1 MTPLNVALAKNH
13 FGIVKA
19 LLKNETTDVNCI
31 DDDGLTL
38 IASLIKEFKSTH
50 E

>member
-1 MTPLNVALAKNH
+1 LTPLNVALAKNH

-19 LLKNETTDVNCI
+19 LLKYDKTDVNCI

-38 IASLIKEFKSTH
+38 IASLIKVFNST
-50 E
+50 